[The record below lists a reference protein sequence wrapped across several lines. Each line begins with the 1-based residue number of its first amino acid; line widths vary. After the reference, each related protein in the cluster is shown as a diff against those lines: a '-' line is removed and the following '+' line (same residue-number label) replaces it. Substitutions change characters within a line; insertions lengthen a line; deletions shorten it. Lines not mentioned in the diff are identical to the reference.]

1 MLWNHYFYLKDVL
14 PEVSALETMRYGRG
28 LPVRSQEDFEVVEG
42 LKAVK
47 AAKEH
52 LPTVGDH
59 RRSLAQQRII
69 ENESNVS
76 LCSLSSATSAW

>member
-1 MLWNHYFYLKDVL
+1 M
-14 PEVSALETMRYGRG
+14 SALETMRYGRG

-76 LCSLSSATSAW
+76 LCSLSSVDIEDILLCKSLIVNVDL